1 MKWFRRFLQRTWAKI
16 KSMFAKSKPVVI
28 QQVEPI
34 IDEKLAEILIEMKA
48 EAKSMARAKLASE
61 GRIANRNTYRARLE
75 DEARRIFE
83 RIVSLSFEPTFVAA

>member
-1 MKWFRRFLQRTWAKI
+1 MKWFRRFLQRTWAKL
-16 KSMFAKSKPVVI
+16 KSMFAKSQIVI

-34 IDEKLAEILIEMKA
+34 IDAKLAEILIEMKSA
-48 EAKSMARAKLASE
+48 CKSMAREKLAAE

-83 RIVSLSFEPTFVAA
+83 RILSLNFESAFVAA